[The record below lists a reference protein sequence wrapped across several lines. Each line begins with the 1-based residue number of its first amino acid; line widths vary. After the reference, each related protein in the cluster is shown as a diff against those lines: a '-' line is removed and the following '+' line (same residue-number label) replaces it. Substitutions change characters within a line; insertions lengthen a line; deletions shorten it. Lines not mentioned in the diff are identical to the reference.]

1 LIHWFCILLGMRL
14 LVLLTV
20 VVCSIGVSNTRWSHN
35 RKSIREWKKK
45 NMVWFP
51 ASEPADCEGSAA
63 ETHLQKKNQASLQK
77 MKREICNGK
86 DAGERFCFCTS
97 FVDSPL
103 KYGCGT
109 CELQLLYDWKSA
121 MNKTGGDV
129 QSTDKWGR
137 HPRGFSH
144 GKRGDKRGFRHS
156 NGKRVKDGKPG
167 ERVANDNTLSKD
179 EPKADL
185 NTPNNVESK
194 TFVHKKRRD
203 GKPGRNGRDRRKPGK
218 SGRSGRHNRPGKP
231 GRPGNVAGS
240 DKNGGSSN
248 DLGSS
253 NVDESNSV
261 RERSRGRR
269 WKKNM
274 NKRLNKKTNKS
285 NNNETS
291 KKKEPTE
298 AQLLKVEG
306 IHQAKMKAKAAAR
319 AGKAKASAEVVKTK
333 ATKMKVKA
341 KSAEAEK
348 AAKAK
353 ASARAAKTKAANMK
367 SKVDSVTKPAEAI
380 EENASQAKVKV
391 QPTKAQV
398 VKAKAARAARAK
410 AGKAKAADAALAKEK
425 SDETV

>member
-1 LIHWFCILLGMRL
+1 
-14 LVLLTV
+14 
-20 VVCSIGVSNTRWSHN
+20 
-35 RKSIREWKKK
+35 
-45 NMVWFP
+45 MVWFP

-137 HPRGFSH
+137 HPRGFRH
-144 GKRGDKRGFRHS
+144 GNRGDKGGFSHG

-167 ERVANDNTLSKD
+167 ERVANDNTLSKA

-185 NTPNNVESK
+185 NTPKNGERK

-203 GKPGRNGRDRRKPGK
+203 GNPGRNGRDRRKPGK

-285 NNNETS
+285 KKANKNETS
-291 KKKEPTE
+291 IKKEPTE

-306 IHQAKMKAKAAAR
+306 IHQAKMNAKAAAR
-319 AGKAKASAEVVKTK
+319 AAKAKASAEAVKTK
-333 ATKMKVKA
+333 ATLIKA
-341 KSAEAEK
+341 KSAEVIKEKANAVAAEK

-391 QPTKAQV
+391 QPTKAQA

-410 AGKAKAADAALAKEK
+410 ATDAALAKEK
-425 SDETV
+425 AAKQFK